1 MMKHGP
7 AVEIV
12 VSRIVTEAI
21 VRVAPNNS
29 DLYMGHNTWTGYY
42 SMLRL
47 LKDCSELTST
57 V

>member
-1 MMKHGP
+1 MMKNGP

-12 VSRIVTEAI
+12 VGRIVTEAI